1 MTRHAPMVPRLD
13 AVHAV
18 LREHPG
24 LSADEVARLLP
35 RKPCGCARSDWPW
48 PRAAACPACQG
59 AQEVRQQRAD
69 AYALLRKLEDDGRA
83 RRDKAGQGQ
92 THTWWAIGDAP
103 EPADELD
110 DHWDWLA
117 SQAPVS
123 SELALEEAVRE
134 HARLAHLLADKD
146 RTRATT
152 QRELDELI
160 CGLCDGR
167 MQKDVAA
174 LLGIRPH
181 DVRAARDRLWRQR
194 SAGRP

>member
-1 MTRHAPMVPRLD
+1 MTRHAYVKPRLD
-13 AVHAV
+13 ALHAI

-24 LSADEVARLLP
+24 LSADELAKLLP
-35 RKPCGCARSDWPW
+35 KRACSCTHRSTGS
-48 PRAAACPACQG
+48 PRGDCWACKGTGMAHAG
-59 AQEVRQQRAD
+59 RAV
-69 AYALLRKLEDDGRA
+69 AYTDLRKLEDDGRA
-83 RRDKAGQGQ
+83 RRELASQGIAHAWFAVV
-92 THTWWAIGDAP
+92 TDDDLV
-103 EPADELD
+103 ADDLD
-110 DHWDWLA
+110 EHWDWLGA
-117 SQAPVS
+117 QAPVS
-123 SELALEEAVRE
+123 AELALEEAVRE

-194 SAGRP
+194 SAGRS